1 MARMTKS
8 VQKQKEKRYQG
19 MLETFK
25 EVAEKHNL
33 KEEVV
38 IDIFKKAVR
47 NVFARQHGGDDLH
60 VEVFINEEMLDF
72 EARLL
77 KVVVASDDDIE
88 DDALEISLDE
98 AKKHDAM
105 ANIGDN
111 VVVERS
117 FLANFSTRVSTN
129 VAQNFRQQLIELE
142 KEQLFNLFKDKIGEL
157 VKGTVEKNEK
167 TTYINLLGITN
178 VFFDE
183 RGKEA
188 IPGEVFRNGQEL
200 NFYIVD
206 VVSGAKGASII
217 ISRSHPNFVKR
228 LMEREIHEIYDG
240 TIVIHDIVRE
250 QGERVKV
257 AVESLDPNV
266 DPVGS
271 CIGPNAS
278 RIQKITAELGPDGRK
293 EKIDIIPWSKNPAIY
308 IFEAF
313 RPATP
318 LGLNIDT
325 EAKTAQVIFADE
337 EKGKAF
343 GFRGANIRLASKLTG
358 YTLSIFD
365 MHEAMEQN
373 ITFQTKADIEYE
385 ERIAEQERTRERLM
399 RELARS
405 EEVAQRVAEQ
415 KQLLDDEVNALGDD
429 AFLPKEETYKEET
442 AWDEIALKEE
452 PTPVQEQEVEP
463 EPVVTQV
470 KTTIS
475 LADLEAELAKE
486 KEKEEAREK
495 AQARREER
503 RRKPEAKPQPE
514 VIEPTI
520 SGPKMEIYTEEELRE
535 LEQESQEVYEDD
547 DIDYEDFDEY
557 YE

>member
-1 MARMTKS
+1 MARITKS
-8 VQKQKEKRYQG
+8 AQKLKEKRYEG
-19 MLETFK
+19 MMETFK

-33 KEEVV
+33 KEEIV
-38 IDIFKKAVR
+38 IDVFKKAVR
-47 NVFARQHGGDDLH
+47 NVYARQRGGDDVH
-60 VEVFINEEMLDF
+60 VEVVINEEMLDF

-77 KVVVASDDDIE
+77 KVVVARDEDIE
-88 DDALEISLDE
+88 DDALEISLEE
-98 AKKHDAM
+98 AHAFDAM
-105 ANIGDN
+105 AEVGDN
-111 VVVERS
+111 VVVERG
-117 FLANFSTRVSTN
+117 FLSNFSTKTSSN
-129 VAQNFRQQLIELE
+129 VAQNFRHQLIELE

-183 RGKEA
+183 RGKQA
-188 IPGEVFRNGQEL
+188 IPGEILRNGQEL

-206 VVSGAKGASII
+206 VVSGAKGASIV

-228 LMEREIHEIYDG
+228 LMEREVHEIYDG

-250 QGERVKV
+250 EGERVKV

-313 RPATP
+313 RPAVP
-318 LGLNIDT
+318 LGIKIDT
-325 EAKTAQVIFADE
+325 EEKNAKVIFAED

-343 GFRGANIRLASKLTG
+343 GHRGANIRLAAKLTG
-358 YTLSIFD
+358 YNISIFD
-365 MHEAMEQN
+365 VHEAMEQGL
-373 ITFQTKADIEYE
+373 TFQTKADIEYE
-385 ERIAEQERTRERLM
+385 ERLAEQERTRERLLK
-399 RELARS
+399 EIARS

-415 KQLLDDEVNALGDD
+415 KQLLEDEVNAMSEEDTLVYKDD
-429 AFLPKEETYKEET
+429 YVET
-442 AWDEIALKEE
+442 AEE
-452 PTPVQEQEVEP
+452 SVEPVITPKAP
-463 EPVVTQV
+463 EPVVQQV

-486 KEKEEAREK
+486 KEKEEAKEK
-495 AQARREER
+495 AQAKREER
-503 RRKPEAKPQPE
+503 KRKPEVKPQPE
-514 VIEPTI
+514 VVEPTV
-520 SGPKMEIYTEEELRE
+520 SGPKMDIYTEEELRE
-535 LEQESQEVYEDD
+535 LEEQNQEVFEED

>member
-1 MARMTKS
+1 MARITKS
-8 VQKQKEKRYQG
+8 DQKLRKARYDAMVQMFR
-19 MLETFK
+19 

-38 IDIFKKAVR
+38 IEIFKKAVR
-47 NVFARQHGGDDLH
+47 NAYARQKGGDDVN
-60 VEVFINEEMLDF
+60 VEVVLNEELLDF
-72 EARLL
+72 EAQLL
-77 KVVVASDDDIE
+77 KLVVEHDDDIQ
-88 DDALEISLDE
+88 DDALEISLEE
-98 AKKHDAM
+98 AKAFDNDAVPGGHVV
-105 ANIGDN
+105 IERGFLGGFN
-111 VVVERS
+111 VKLS
-117 FLANFSTRVSTN
+117 NN
-129 VAQNFRQQLIELE
+129 VAQNFRHQLIELE

-183 RGKEA
+183 KGKQA
-188 IPGEVFRNGQEL
+188 IPGETLRNGQEL

-206 VVSGAKGASII
+206 VVSGTKGANII

-228 LMEREIHEIYDG
+228 LMEREVHEIYDG

-250 QGERVKV
+250 EGERVKV
-257 AVESLDPNV
+257 SVESLDPNV

-293 EKIDIIPWSKNPAIY
+293 EKIDIIPWSKNPALY

-313 RPATP
+313 RPAVP
-318 LGLNIDT
+318 LGLTINL
-325 EAKTAQVIFADE
+325 EEKSAKVVFAEE

-343 GFRGANIRLASKLTG
+343 GHKGANIRLAAKLTG
-358 YTLSIFD
+358 FNISILD
-365 MHEAMEQN
+365 VNEAMEQGVV
-373 ITFQTKADIEYE
+373 FLTKADIEYE
-385 ERIAEQERTRERLM
+385 GRVAEQEKTRERIL

-415 KQLLDDEVNALGDD
+415 KQLLADEVNAMSDD
-429 AFLPKEETYKEET
+429 SPIYK
-442 AWDEIALKEE
+442 DEFTISLDPE
-452 PTPVQEQEVEP
+452 PTPVVTPKPVVE
-463 EPVVTQV
+463 EPVVVQAV

-486 KEKEEAREK
+486 KALEEAKEK
-495 AQARREER
+495 ALAKREER
-503 RRKPEAKPQPE
+503 RTRGRVETPKAP
-514 VIEPTI
+514 VVDTVEPII
-520 SGPKMEIYTEEELRE
+520 SGPKMDIYTEEELKA
-535 LEQESQEVYEDD
+535 LEEEHQDVVEED
-547 DIDYEDFDEY
+547 DIDYDDFDEY
-557 YE
+557 YNE